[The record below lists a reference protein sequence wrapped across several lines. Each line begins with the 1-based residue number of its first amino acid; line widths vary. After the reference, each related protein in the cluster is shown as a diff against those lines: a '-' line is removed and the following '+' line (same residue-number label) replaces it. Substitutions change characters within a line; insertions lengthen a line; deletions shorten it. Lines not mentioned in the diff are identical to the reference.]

1 MTTRSHPRSTSKQLA
16 ITKGGSHA
24 TLCSLKVEDQ
34 STSHELE
41 NDKGL
46 ISRDLLFLLT
56 SPARIQSTSMANKK
70 NASCTEIRTN
80 LKTRAF
86 VVAVAV
92 CWATR
97 TNAFLLSP
105 AFPRHH
111 WGHDRLPS
119 CYRYAPACQLRNQ
132 RLFEPLKTTRLYA
145 ELPDIQSMRVG
156 AIRQELESYGIST
169 KSFLE
174 KKEMIEALEKARAE
188 GKTPINSGNRDVAD
202 GVNGDRTSASKASS
216 TSSSTTSSRES
227 RIKEEMA
234 KAGSMKVSDLKAEL
248 QARGISTKSF
258 FEKSEFVKA
267 YAEAVVDGVKGKG
280 GGSAA
285 PDAPLDPEYRDV
297 VMQKMNR
304 ADPRMLQGTIIDV
317 TSKR

>member
-1 MTTRSHPRSTSKQLA
+1 
-16 ITKGGSHA
+16 
-24 TLCSLKVEDQ
+24 
-34 STSHELE
+34 
-41 NDKGL
+41 
-46 ISRDLLFLLT
+46 
-56 SPARIQSTSMANKK
+56 
-70 NASCTEIRTN
+70 
-80 LKTRAF
+80 
-86 VVAVAV
+86 
-92 CWATR
+92 
-97 TNAFLLSP
+97 
-105 AFPRHH
+105 
-111 WGHDRLPS
+111 
-119 CYRYAPACQLRNQ
+119 
-132 RLFEPLKTTRLYA
+132 
-145 ELPDIQSMRVG
+145 MRVG

-188 GKTPINSGNRDVAD
+188 GKTPINSSNRGDAD
-202 GVNGDRTSASKASS
+202 GVNGDRTSASKSPSTSS
-216 TSSSTTSSRES
+216 SSSSTTSSRES